1 MTQSSKEQQAQAF
14 AIKAH
19 GSQQYGTEPYS
30 YHLEM
35 VRNILVE
42 FGYTSEDYM
51 CAAWLHDTL
60 EDTDTTKAEVEELFG
75 SVIADLAFAVS
86 GFGHNRKARNANI
99 LNKLSQNTKAIPIK
113 LADRLANCRNSTDS
127 KFLSMYKKEYPAFK
141 SALQRLTGFGEA
153 FMWIELDE
161 LLK

>member
-1 MTQSSKEQQAQAF
+1 MTPKEQQAKEF
-14 AIKAH
+14 AIKVHAD
-19 GSQQYGTEPYS
+19 QKYGDEPYS
-30 YHLEM
+30 FHLEM

-42 FGYTSEDYM
+42 FGFKSEEYC

-60 EDTDTTKAEVEELFG
+60 EDTDATKTEVEELFG

-86 GFGHNRKARNANI
+86 GFGSNRKARNADI
-99 LNKLSQNTKAIPIK
+99 LNKLSQNTKAIPVK

-127 KFLSMYKKEYPAFK
+127 KFLSMYQREYPAFK
-141 SALQRLTGFGEA
+141 SALQHLTGPGEA
-153 FMWIELDE
+153 PMWIELDE